1 MEWLRN
7 PEFFQ
12 WVIIPLLI
20 FCARVL
26 DVSLDTMRIMLFSRG
41 KKMIPPLLG
50 FVQVLIWLFA
60 IRQIFLNLSNWACYI
75 GYAGGFAAGTY
86 IGMIIEERLAIGI
99 QVVKVITRADASAL
113 TQVLMREGYGV
124 TSMDGYGAT
133 GKVNVLHT
141 IVKRAEIPAILR
153 IIKRFNPGAFYT
165 IEDIR
170 SVSLANAAAGR
181 EYPASVKKAGD
192 GRLPDGPAE
201 DAGGEAATGAH
212 A

>member
-1 MEWLRN
+1 MSAGV
-7 PEFFQ
+7 FQ
-12 WVIIPLLI
+12 WVAIPLLI
-20 FCARVL
+20 FFARVL

-86 IGMIIEERLAIGI
+86 IGMIIEEKLAIGF
-99 QVVKVITRADASAL
+99 QVIKVITRADASEL
-113 TQVLMREGYGV
+113 TRFLMKQGYGV
-124 TSMDGYGAT
+124 TSMDGQGAT

-141 IVKRAEIPAILR
+141 IVNRSDIPAVLQ
-153 IIKRFNPGAFYT
+153 IIQRFNPNAFYT

-170 SVSLANAAAGR
+170 SVSQQNILSG
-181 EYPASVKKAGD
+181 KKALHASD
-192 GRLPDGPAE
+192 DRKRAE
-201 DAGGEAATGAH
+201 T
-212 A
+212 